1 MKQYKTM
8 MNKAIYQVRPPEQE
22 TILSAGTMTTVI
34 RFNIEE
40 SESESSETV
49 WTCDELEYS
58 HREPLTY
65 DKDYGHIVTAII
77 RTRYSADE
85 MEALLNNYV
94 SSKTTEHKREWTE
107 MQAWRAAAKERAQ
120 EVINLVNTDEE

>member
-1 MKQYKTM
+1 MTRQHYETRPADSETVRFVGM
-8 MNKAIYQVRPPEQE
+8 MA
-22 TILSAGTMTTVI
+22 TII

-40 SESESSETV
+40 VEDGYD
-49 WTCDELEYS
+49 CDELEYS

-120 EVINLVNTDEE
+120 EVVNQVNTEEE